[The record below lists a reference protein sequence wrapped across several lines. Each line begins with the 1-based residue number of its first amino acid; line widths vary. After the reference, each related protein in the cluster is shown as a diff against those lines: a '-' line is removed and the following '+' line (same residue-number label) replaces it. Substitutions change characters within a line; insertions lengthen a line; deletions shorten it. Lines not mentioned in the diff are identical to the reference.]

1 LKATIRRNSIR
12 VGKNS
17 KSYNDKHPE
26 NPVMFKVIKSALK
39 KAVKVDMKGFA
50 VPDYPERKH
59 ISMVSKR
66 SKQEFTSL
74 L

>member
-1 LKATIRRNSIR
+1 
-12 VGKNS
+12 
-17 KSYNDKHPE
+17 
-26 NPVMFKVIKSALK
+26 MFKVIKSALK